1 MAVTNHTECRIRVE
15 RSPTKIGELVQPP
28 LSHVPVP
35 VPVPVR
41 VDVPEAMVSEKDPE
55 PFDLGARV
63 EVPRERD
70 RVGRP
75 FDHRQIGWHNLT
87 MKEWQFRAHKGTF
100 EMCCEKV

>member
-15 RSPTKIGELVQPP
+15 RSPTKIGELVRPR
-28 LSHVPVP
+28 LIHKES
-35 VPVPVR
+35 
-41 VDVPEAMVSEKDPE
+41 VDGPEAMVSEKDPE